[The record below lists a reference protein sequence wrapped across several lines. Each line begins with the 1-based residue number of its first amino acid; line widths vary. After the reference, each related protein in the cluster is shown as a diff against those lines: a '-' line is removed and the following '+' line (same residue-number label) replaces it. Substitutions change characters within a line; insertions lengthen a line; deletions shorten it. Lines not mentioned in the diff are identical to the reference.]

1 MLALPITQTMHD
13 PNLFG
18 KWFAGGTFG
27 VWEAV
32 LKATFVLPHRPA
44 VTHRTNHRPLCSPNG
59 DYTLTSQKPDST
71 LPQCGPQCKRQIGPR
86 VGILV
91 LIRG

>member
-27 VWEAV
+27 VRPTRSGLV
-32 LKATFVLPHRPA
+32 KAPRRFGLR
-44 VTHRTNHRPLCSPNG
+44 
-59 DYTLTSQKPDST
+59 KP
-71 LPQCGPQCKRQIGPR
+71 
-86 VGILV
+86 
-91 LIRG
+91 